1 MSGEPVPGELCR
13 LEEIPDGT
21 GRGFTLRAGGAAA
34 GFAPLDILVVRQGEG
49 VVGYVNS
56 CPHARSP
63 LDWTPDRFMSLDGRH
78 IQCATHGALFEI
90 STGLCVKGPCPG
102 SFLTAVAVT
111 VEDGRVIVPDRR
123 AGPDVT

>member
-1 MSGEPVPGELCR
+1 MPGELCR

-21 GRGFTLRAGGAAA
+21 GRGFTLRSGDPAGS
-34 GFAPLDILVVRQGEG
+34 APLDILVVRQGDRA
-49 VVGYVNS
+49 VGYVNS

-90 STGLCVKGPCPG
+90 STGLCVSGPCVG
-102 SFLTAVAVT
+102 KFLARVAVT
-111 VEDGRVIVPDRR
+111 TKDGRVLAPDRP
-123 AGPDVT
+123 AGSEVGSEKA